1 MSFKNLIAGAIFG
14 TLFFIPLQA
23 ANIIIK
29 NDGILSEKVAQK
41 ISIAGNELYEK
52 TGILATIVALNDLN
66 LTLDPKDPDLKLKVA
81 NAMRGKI
88 AEFSANLPNPHALL
102 FFTKA
107 EHQVTIVNSDEISDD
122 FDKDQILS
130 PMPNY
135 GTILPIFTS
144 RKGEDV
150 YNAGLLNGYFDI
162 IEQIA
167 KSRNIELE
175 NAIGNSNKIVLNFI
189 RYFIYGSI
197 ILVLFI
203 TFYRKRKEENGEQ
216 KE

>member
-52 TGILATIVALNDLN
+52 TGILAAIVALNDLN

-88 AEFSANLPNPHALL
+88 AEFSANLPARIENEEKNEAVKFIFSL
-102 FFTKA
+102 A
-107 EHQVTIVNSDEISDD
+107 A
-122 FDKDQILS
+122 IL
-130 PMPNY
+130 
-135 GTILPIFTS
+135 GIF
-144 RKGEDV
+144 G
-150 YNAGLLNGYFDI
+150 I
-162 IEQIA
+162 IW
-167 KSRNIELE
+167 
-175 NAIGNSNKIVLNFI
+175 AI
-189 RYFIYGSI
+189 
-197 ILVLFI
+197 
-203 TFYRKRKEENGEQ
+203 KR
-216 KE
+216 